1 MAERRAIRGDG
12 RMSGYMVMAWFGGM
26 NGFYMVNCETPEG
39 ARAEVDKLTGE
50 TNAQALTVLSDDT
63 LDHFGVQP
71 GRPHLCFSTLPG
83 NKGVLGEVA
92 SSEFDMG

>member
-1 MAERRAIRGDG
+1 
-12 RMSGYMVMAWFGGM
+12 MVMSWFGGM
-26 NGFYMVNCETPEG
+26 NGFYMVNNDTPEG

-50 TNAQALTVLSDDT
+50 ANAQALTVLSDDT
-63 LDHFGVQP
+63 LKYFEVQP

-83 NKGVLGEVA
+83 NNGVLGEVA

>member
-1 MAERRAIRGDG
+1 
-12 RMSGYMVMAWFGGM
+12 MVMASFGGT
-26 NGFYMVNCETPEG
+26 NGFYMVNSGTPEG
-39 ARAEVDKLTGE
+39 ARAEVDKLLGQ
-50 TNAQALTVLSDDT
+50 TNVQALTMLSDDT

-83 NKGVLGEVA
+83 MNGALGEVS

>member
-1 MAERRAIRGDG
+1 
-12 RMSGYMVMAWFGGM
+12 MSGYMVMAWFGGT
-26 NGFYMVNCETPEG
+26 NGFYMVHSETPEC
-39 ARAEVDKLTGE
+39 ARAEVDKLTGQ

-63 LDHFGVQP
+63 LEYFEVQP

-83 NKGVLGEVA
+83 MNGVLGEVA